1 MEDTYSTLY
10 FDNFFTSPMLVTKL
24 LEKRIYGIGIV
35 RKYRKKTLPQ
45 WKQVSFS
52 SETAWNGSIIV
63 VGKKKKR

>member
-1 MEDTYSTLY
+1 M
-10 FDNFFTSPMLVTKL
+10 V
-24 LEKRIYGIGIV
+24 LELFENTE
-35 RKYRKKTLPQ
+35 KKTWPQ